1 MINSKTTVEDFKTK
15 NWEELMLLDNP
26 AKKLTSSYTDVKRGR
41 IGSAFHGLQVM
52 LTKCP
57 TTPV

>member
-15 NWEELMLLDNP
+15 GWEELMFMDNP
-26 AKKLTSSYTDVKRGR
+26 AKKRMSSYADVKRGR

-52 LTKCP
+52 LNKCP